1 MWFWVWNGLRRFFAL
16 YTTKPHNHR
25 KTTMNREGKFLF
37 FSCFLLIYSPRSSTF
52 QLSLAQMVRAI
63 EPDPQPPLATQP
75 LDEDANNED
84 DDGGAIDGTVWA
96 KLLLRESHVCLFIHF
111 FRYLLTGFFFLS
123 LVPRLSR
130 NVTFLAGQLG
140 TPELPDLVRHFL
152 YQRENPD
159 LLIPLGDVPLDVCP
173 TLFGTKAC
181 VYHDCLIILDF
192 MIV

>member
-1 MWFWVWNGLRRFFAL
+1 
-16 YTTKPHNHR
+16 
-25 KTTMNREGKFLF
+25 
-37 FSCFLLIYSPRSSTF
+37 
-52 QLSLAQMVRAI
+52 MVRAI
-63 EPDPQPPLATQP
+63 EPDPQPPPSTQP

-96 KLLLRESHVCLFIHF
+96 KLFLRESHVCLFIHF

-140 TPELPDLVRHFL
+140 TPERPDLVRRFL